1 MAIMIKQWQ
10 KVVNIHRTYLLRYK
24 EVKPAG
30 CLPIVYTYHLSV
42 VHVNK
47 TVINEFKSYS
57 ILMSNEHP
65 FDVTL
70 FCVRKTAEFKRN
82 FHIIRISIYCYI
94 CRY

>member
-1 MAIMIKQWQ
+1 MAIIIKQWQ
-10 KVVNIHRTYLLRYK
+10 KVVNIQRSNLLRYK

-30 CLPIVYTYHLSV
+30 RLAIVYTYHLSV

-57 ILMSNEHP
+57 ILMSNEYP
-65 FDVTL
+65 LDVTL
-70 FCVRKTAEFKRN
+70 FCVWTTAEFKRH
-82 FHIIRISIYCYI
+82 FHIIQIFIYCYI